1 VGPEDRN
8 AKTAS
13 GMKIAIV
20 GAGWAGLAAA
30 VKAVQRRHEVT
41 LFEMASTLGGRAR
54 TVQTHGQRRDNGQH
68 ILIGAY
74 HHTLDLMRELG
85 VDIPQALHRIPLC
98 LIDPNGSGLA
108 LNATSSPT
116 AFAMAVLG
124 QDSWKWSSR
133 LALLRESVRWALS
146 GFKCAEDLS
155 VEALTRGLP
164 QEVRQGLVDPLCVAA
179 LNTPPAR
186 ASARV
191 LLRVLRDALLTG
203 RGSADL
209 LLPSRPLGDLLPLP
223 ALDWLQRH
231 GAEVKLRQR
240 VASLERSGAG
250 WQLCGGHFD
259 GVILACSAKEAARL
273 AQDHDP
279 DWYRLASQIPHESI
293 TTIYLR
299 CVGARLKAP
308 MTFLPRGPAQFAF
321 DLKAMGHAS
330 GGFAFVISAAD
341 EFSSLDRDEL
351 AQLVLQQAQDQF
363 PPRTWPQTPQIEAI
377 LTEHRATFRC
387 EPGLSRP
394 SAQVAGNLWA
404 AGDYIEGPYP
414 ATLEGAVRSGQFA
427 VEGLVG
433 TISAMQNTSPN
444 RGNS

>member
-1 VGPEDRN
+1 
-8 AKTAS
+8 
-13 GMKIAIV
+13 MKIAVV
-20 GAGWAGLAAA
+20 GAGGGRSLAGGGGGGGGLAAA
-30 VKAVQRRHEVT
+30 IKAVQRGHEVT

-54 TVQTHGQRRDNGQH
+54 TVQTHGQYRDNGQH

-74 HHTLDLMRELG
+74 HHTLDLMREVG
-85 VDIPQALHRIPLC
+85 VDTHQALHRVPLC
-98 LIDPNGSGLA
+98 LIEPNGSGLA
-108 LNATSSPT
+108 LNTTSSPA
-116 AFAMAVLG
+116 AFAMAVLRH
-124 QDSWKWSSR
+124 DAWKWSSR
-133 LALLRESVRWALS
+133 IALLRESVRWALS
-146 GFKCAEDLS
+146 GFQCAEDLS

-164 QEVRQGLVDPLCVAA
+164 PEVRQGLVDPLCVAA

-191 LLRVLRDALLTG
+191 FLRVLRDALLTG

-223 ALDWLQRH
+223 AHDWLERH
-231 GAEVKLRQR
+231 GAQVRLRQR
-240 VASLERSGAG
+240 VGSLERSGAG
-250 WQLCGGHFD
+250 WHLCGGHFD
-259 GVILACSAKEAARL
+259 GVILACSAREAARL

-279 DWYRLASQIPHESI
+279 HWYRLASQIPHESI

-308 MTFLPRGPAQFAF
+308 MTFLRTGPAQFAF

-341 EFSSLDRDEL
+341 EFGSLGRDEL

-363 PPRTWPQTPQIEAI
+363 PPHTWPQPPQIEAI

-387 EPGLSRP
+387 EPGLPRP
-394 SAQVAGNLWA
+394 SAQIADKLWA

-414 ATLEGAVRSGQFA
+414 ATLEGAVRSGQYA
-427 VEGLVG
+427 VERLVG
-433 TISAMQNTSPN
+433 SPSAMQNMSSN
-444 RGNS
+444 RGSS

>member
-1 VGPEDRN
+1 
-8 AKTAS
+8 
-13 GMKIAIV
+13 MKIAIV

-146 GFKCAEDLS
+146 GFKCSEDIS

-191 LLRVLRDALLTG
+191 FLRVLRDALWTG

-308 MTFLPRGPAQFAF
+308 MTFLSWNRSLMRWWGP
-321 DLKAMGHAS
+321 
-330 GGFAFVISAAD
+330 I
-341 EFSSLDRDEL
+341 
-351 AQLVLQQAQDQF
+351 
-363 PPRTWPQTPQIEAI
+363 
-377 LTEHRATFRC
+377 
-387 EPGLSRP
+387 
-394 SAQVAGNLWA
+394 
-404 AGDYIEGPYP
+404 
-414 ATLEGAVRSGQFA
+414 
-427 VEGLVG
+427 
-433 TISAMQNTSPN
+433 
-444 RGNS
+444 